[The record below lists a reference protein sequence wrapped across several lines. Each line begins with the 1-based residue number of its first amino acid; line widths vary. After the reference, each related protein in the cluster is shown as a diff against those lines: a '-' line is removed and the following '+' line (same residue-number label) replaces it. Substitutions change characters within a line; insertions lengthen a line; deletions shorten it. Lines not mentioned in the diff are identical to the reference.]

1 MTVLRPV
8 LVGLGVGAAVA
19 FLAALLGPRRR
30 REPID
35 VPDPDPDVDALAG
48 PAPTTSRST
57 SGAT

>member
-19 FLAALLGPRRR
+19 FLAALLGPRHR

-35 VPDPDPDVDALAG
+35 LTDPAVVALAG
-48 PAPTTSRST
+48 TMAAPSR
-57 SGAT
+57 GAFGAP